1 MSESD
6 DGTRPWQIYLQDM
19 INFVEEAISLTA
31 NFRQDEFVND
41 RRTYGAT
48 LRNLELIGEA
58 ANRIPEEVR
67 AANPHIQ
74 WRQVVALRDR
84 LAHDIRGLTTM

>member
-1 MSESD
+1 
-6 DGTRPWQIYLQDM
+6 M